1 MRWTPDTK
9 RQTIMFLSHLKDEN
23 TNKGAAYESKNKH
36 RIVIPI
42 NDDPSKRFT
51 FIAHIDDET

>member
-1 MRWTPDTK
+1 
-9 RQTIMFLSHLKDEN
+9 MFLSHLKDEN

-42 NDDPSKRFT
+42 DDDPSKRFT